1 MLMTIDEIKKALFAA
16 HLAIQKE
23 ERLSNDTGAQLR
35 LSNGAIVNSYD
46 NGNHNVQG
54 KNREAVEQALAAGG
68 QGVSPSASALA
79 NKQVFVVYGHDTTS
93 RTELEAMLR
102 RWGLDPIILDQLPSE
117 GSTLIEKLERHYPN
131 VGFSVVLA
139 TPDDEAYPKG
149 KPDEKKFRARQ
160 NVVLELGLLLAHLG
174 RSKVAI
180 LLKDQEIMERPSDIQ
195 GLIYIPFKT
204 DLAREAGLLLAKEM
218 AAQGYNI
225 DVKKI

>member
-1 MLMTIDEIKKALFAA
+1 MIIDEIKKALT
-16 HLAIQKE
+16 LANLNIKSE
-23 ERLSNDTGAQLR
+23 ARLTNDTGTQLR
-35 LSNGAIVNSYD
+35 LTNGAIINCYD
-46 NGNHNVQG
+46 KGSHNIQG
-54 KNREAVEQALAAGG
+54 KNIQIVEAALTEFSAGTV
-68 QGVSPSASALA
+68 QPMDSP
-79 NKQVFVVYGHDTTS
+79 NTKKVFVVYGHDQTT
-93 RTELEAMLR
+93 RNELEAMLR

-117 GSTLIEKLERHYPN
+117 GATLIEKLEKYYPN
-131 VGFSVVLA
+131 VGFGVVLA
-139 TPDDEAYPKG
+139 TPDDEAFAKG
-149 KPDEKKFRARQ
+149 KPDERKFRARQ

-180 LLKDQEIMERPSDIQ
+180 LLKDQDVMERPSDIQ